1 MDCKYT
7 VPPHVSEGCRRLI
20 GRMLQRDPGKRA
32 TLEEIAG
39 DPWLQEGAAALQPAH
54 YLPLV
59 SREHLT
65 EEDHAVILQKMVN
78 GNIAT
83 KEEILDAL
91 DKDEYNNITATY
103 FLLAERKLRAQ
114 RQEQAQ
120 MLSRGHPPM
129 PPPPPP
135 LEPEPKALQ
144 DRIASPEEK
153 IACKTLPI
161 FNNRTVMESMQM
173 SSISRQRKYS
183 DVVEEDEATGGS
195 GSESS
200 RRSQR
205 YLHSVII

>member
-1 MDCKYT
+1 MIMDCKYT
-7 VPPHVSEGCRRLI
+7 VPPHVSEGCRKLI
-20 GRMLQRDPGKRA
+20 GRMLQRDPANRA
-32 TLEEIAG
+32 NLEDIAN
-39 DPWLQEGAAALQPAH
+39 DPWLLEGAAALQPAH

-65 EEDHAVILQKMVN
+65 EDDHAIILQKMVG

-120 MLSRGHPPM
+120 MLSRGGGANQQLMDHQVATPTAESD
-129 PPPPPP
+129 
-135 LEPEPKALQ
+135 LSKEQ
-144 DRIASPEEK
+144 IAPEEQH
-153 IACKTLPI
+153 ISCKALPI
-161 FNNRTVMESMQM
+161 FPSRMAAEAMQM
-173 SSISRQRKYS
+173 SSVNRQRKYS
-183 DVVEEDEATGGS
+183 DVVEEDETAAAS

-205 YLHSVII
+205 